1 MHDPAG
7 EKRHAAERNEHSQ
20 EELEEA
26 APVPPQPL
34 AQPLDRSSHSALGG
48 DAAGLVHGALIAR
61 PAAPALV
68 GVGILVIAGL
78 LACSGARPFTT
89 KPVIWEDADRRP
101 FSPKPEE
108 SFVPLYWDGADHIF
122 FRPFARAWLLET
134 GHPATNVN
142 ALDEVPDSSWF
153 TNRIGRNPMT
163 AEEVGKGPCHGPS
176 PSEQLPWKVVGV
188 KIDGANPGFQIK
200 TSTGKRYV
208 IKFDAIQQWG
218 RASTGDVVGSR
229 LYYAAGYQVPC
240 NRVVHINTDQ
250 LELPAEEIKD
260 PGGRTLT
267 KERIVELMAHLPRE
281 KDGTVRAM
289 ASEFLPG
296 KPLGPWDYSGKRGD
310 DPNDVVWHEDRREL
324 RGSRIIGAWVN
335 HHDARSQNTLAM
347 WADDGGGKGH
357 VEHYIIDWGD
367 TLGGLMDWDSVSRR
381 VGYTYYIDFGQMALD
396 FWTFG
401 AVERPWERAHF
412 GPAGPIWG
420 YFDDAEFEPENWHV
434 GYPNPAF
441 SRMEEEDGAWMAR
454 ILSHIDDAALSKVI
468 DEAQLAEPVVRSELE
483 RILRGRRKKILER
496 YLLRLS
502 SLDKP
507 ELREGRQLCVED
519 RAEAT
524 GLGAAPSPSAR
535 LYVSANTAAQLPV
548 SRGGPNELCMV
559 VPDLGEGQKILD
571 VTTGRQGQFPLRIWV
586 LGGDTLRVVGLD
598 RPRDDQLPPP
608 T

>member
-1 MHDPAG
+1 M
-7 EKRHAAERNEHSQ
+7 
-20 EELEEA
+20 
-26 APVPPQPL
+26 
-34 AQPLDRSSHSALGG
+34 
-48 DAAGLVHGALIAR
+48 
-61 PAAPALV
+61 
-68 GVGILVIAGL
+68 GVGILAIAGL

-89 KPVIWEDADRRP
+89 KPVIWEDDDRRP
-101 FSPKPEE
+101 FSPTPEE

-153 TNRIGRNPMT
+153 TNRIGRHPMT
-163 AEEVGKGPCHGPS
+163 AEEVGQGPCKGPS
-176 PSEQLPWKVVGV
+176 PSEQFPWKVVGV

-208 IKFDAIQQWG
+208 IKFDATQQWG
-218 RASTGDVVGSR
+218 RASSGDVVGSR
-229 LYYAAGYQVPC
+229 LYHAAGYHVPC
-240 NRVVHINTDQ
+240 NRVVHLTTDQ

-260 PGGRTLT
+260 PGGKTLT

-296 KPLGPWDYSGKRGD
+296 KPLGPWNYDGKRGD
-310 DPNDVVWHEDRREL
+310 DPNDVIWHEDRREL

-347 WADDGGGKGH
+347 WADDGGSKGH

-381 VGYTYYIDFGQMALD
+381 VGYTYYIDFGQMGLD
-396 FWTFG
+396 FITFG
-401 AVERPWERAHF
+401 AVERPWERVHF

-420 YFDDAEFEPENWHV
+420 YFEDVEFDPENWHV
-434 GYPNPAF
+434 GYPNSAF

-468 DEAQLAEPVVRSELE
+468 DEAQLGEPVVRSELE
-483 RILRGRRKKILER
+483 RILRGRRDKILKR
-496 YLLRLS
+496 YLLKLS

-507 ELREGRQLCVED
+507 ELKEGRQLCVED
-519 RAEAT
+519 RAEAA
-524 GLGAAPSPSAR
+524 GLGAAPSPAAR
-535 LYVSANTAAQLPV
+535 LYVSSNTAAQLSI

-559 VPDLGEGQKILD
+559 VPDLGEAQRVID
-571 VTTGRQGQFPLRIWV
+571 VTTGRKGQFPLRIWV

-598 RPRDDQLPPP
+598 RPGDDQAPPA

>member
-1 MHDPAG
+1 
-7 EKRHAAERNEHSQ
+7 
-20 EELEEA
+20 
-26 APVPPQPL
+26 
-34 AQPLDRSSHSALGG
+34 
-48 DAAGLVHGALIAR
+48 
-61 PAAPALV
+61 V

-89 KPVIWEDADRRP
+89 KPVIWEDDDRRP

-108 SFVPLYWDGADHIF
+108 AFVPLYWDGADHIF
-122 FRPFARAWLLET
+122 FRPFARAFLLET

-153 TNRIGRNPMT
+153 TNRIGRKPMT
-163 AEEVGKGPCHGPS
+163 AEEVGQGPCHGPS
-176 PSEQLPWKVVGV
+176 PSEQQPWKVVGV

-208 IKFDAIQQWG
+208 IKFDATQQWG

-229 LYYAAGYQVPC
+229 LYYAAGYHVPC
-240 NRVVHINTDQ
+240 NRIVHLSTDQ

-260 PGGRTLT
+260 PGGKTLT

-281 KDGTVRAM
+281 KDGTVRAL

-296 KPLGPWDYSGKRGD
+296 KPLGPWNYDGKRGD
-310 DPNDVVWHEDRREL
+310 DPNDVIWHEDRREL

-381 VGYTYYIDFGQMALD
+381 VGYTYYIDFGQMGLD
-396 FWTFG
+396 FITFG
-401 AVERPWERAHF
+401 AVERPWERVHF

-420 YFDDAEFEPENWHV
+420 YFEDVEFDPENWHV
-434 GYPNPAF
+434 GYPNSAF

-483 RILRGRRKKILER
+483 RILRGRRDKILKR

-502 SLDKP
+502 SLDRP

-519 RAEAT
+519 RAEAA
-524 GLGAAPSPSAR
+524 GLGAAPSPAAR
-535 LYVSANTAAQLPV
+535 LYVSGNTAAELTV

-559 VPDLGEGQKILD
+559 VPDLGEAQRVID
-571 VTTGRQGQFPLRIWV
+571 VTTGRPGQFPLRIWV

-598 RPRDDQLPPP
+598 RPRDDQLPPA